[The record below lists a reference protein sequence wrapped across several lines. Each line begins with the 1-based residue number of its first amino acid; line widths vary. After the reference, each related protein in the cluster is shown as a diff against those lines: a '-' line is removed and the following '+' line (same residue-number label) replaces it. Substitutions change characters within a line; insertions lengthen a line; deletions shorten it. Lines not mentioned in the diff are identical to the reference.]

1 MINGSIRRSSYI
13 VICLLIT
20 LTGSVYYAED
30 VYAQQDEEFLGALSP
45 VTIDTT
51 EIAALLPAT
60 GRRDLEN
67 PEPSDDGIEIDF
79 VLEYGP
85 LGRRYLTVYIVDEQ
99 AYLPLFDLFNLFKI
113 NISYSSSQRIASGF
127 YIDEQT
133 DYTIDFLTQTIRV
146 GERTGSFSD
155 EDIRVGNNGFYL
167 KPELFAEFF
176 DLEFE
181 VEPARLRLAL
191 HTDVTLPVLALQ
203 EREQARSQIRGVRDG
218 REFYPLAFPRNRK
231 LFGSG
236 FVDYQLS
243 ASSFNDFESRS
254 QSLNTT
260 YGFEL
265 LGGDMSGR
273 LGLNRT
279 TGGQIRT
286 ATDLS
291 TWRYVISDNPYMT
304 TIRAGN
310 VSTQGLSGGR
320 VRGVS
325 FTNEPLYNPV
335 TFDVL
340 PVFGVTEPGTDVELI
355 LNKRL
360 VDFTSV
366 DESGEYELFVPIRY
380 GNTTLEVVEYLPDG
394 RIRRELKDI
403 RVPGS
408 FLSPGEVRYSGTV
421 GLAENGNG
429 GIDAPGLRENDL
441 AGSLSVSGGITRRLT
456 ATQTLYYRENEFD
469 PWPELSTSLTGRV
482 GTGYLVSATA
492 APGSR
497 YDLQLSTLSVSRF
510 TFSGG
515 YTFFEAGNEQN
526 SGVRQQASGGFSLP
540 IRLVPK
546 RPLLLSFSGNYSDL
560 RGGGNRFSYRASTG
574 FGLGGLR
581 LRVTYRDQLSG
592 PSSSLATTEGARA
605 TYTASTNTGNLP
617 LIGRLT
623 GRVSLTANLDHDVEN
638 RQLTNFS
645 MRAYKSFSSRAS
657 FNATFE
663 RDLISGFS
671 SLQAGL
677 QIRFNKARST
687 TNATY
692 SGGSSSLTQT
702 VSGSVGYDE
711 HFRRFVL
718 SERNMVGSS
727 AASVVQFLDAN
738 ANDRYDEG
746 EQILDFDGI
755 GFVTGGQKQLGGDGV
770 LRLWQ
775 LPAYRQVN
783 LSIDNIRNPN
793 PTAVTYLDRFSIFTD
808 PNRFKLLEIP
818 YDYSGVAIGGI
829 YQMKRGEKT
838 GLGGANF
845 IIRAKDGSFET
856 EERTFSDGGVYV
868 MDIPPGE
875 YILELSPLLVSFMDV
890 GDQVTQTEF
899 TITPREGGDFVEG
912 VEVVLQGEPSPVE
925 PEPTPEAEP
934 EGVVEDRFVYQV
946 QAGSFMT
953 PVLAERLAAHLNRR
967 MDDRFTIYYS
977 EYTQQFAVRT
987 DTLHSKG
994 KALEIGDQ
1002 TREVLDAPD
1011 RFSLPDPL
1019 LVYLNRDYYPP
1030 RQQNEPAVYTLQA
1043 GLFDRR
1049 GNADR
1054 LAEKI
1059 GGQSVRLPSEAQYR
1073 VFKGAFDR
1081 LEEALDVQD
1090 EMRQQSP
1097 GGHSD
1102 YYVYRVDGD
1111 AAGWPSPVEYRIE
1124 YGVAAIQAEAE
1135 QRAAAVGG
1143 VVEKA
1148 GEGRYRIVSEREK
1161 PFREQS
1167 DALLDARNR
1176 AGGEEAKLAVAN
1188 TKAMAGIHRIVYRIT
1203 AVNGQKAD
1211 EAFDRLCGL
1220 VGREGC
1226 RELIQRSRVEEA
1238 LMISPNTVNA
1248 AFILAVNRNREAL
1261 EEFLDIERYM
1271 EQLPVIEVLREA
1283 GE

>member
-1 MINGSIRRSSYI
+1 MITGSIRRSSYI

-45 VTIDTT
+45 FTIDTT
-51 EIAALLPAT
+51 EIAALLSPT
-60 GRRDLEN
+60 DPRELEN

-113 NISYSSSQRIASGF
+113 NISYRSSQRIASGF
-127 YIDEQT
+127 YIDEET
-133 DYTIDFLTQTIRV
+133 EYIIDFLTQTIRV

-191 HTDVTLPVLALQ
+191 QTDVTLPVLALQ
-203 EREQARSQIRGVRDG
+203 EREQARSQIREVRDG
-218 REFYPLAFPRNRK
+218 REFYPLEFPRNRK

-310 VSTQGLSGGR
+310 VSTQGLSGAR

-360 VDFTSV
+360 VDFTTV

-482 GTGYLVSATA
+482 GAGYLVSATA

-515 YTFFEAGNEQN
+515 YTYFEPGNTQN
-526 SGVRQQASGGFSLP
+526 SEVRQQASGGFSLP

-581 LRVTYRDQLSG
+581 FRVTYRDQLSG
-592 PSSSLATTEGARA
+592 PSSSSPATEGARA
-605 TYTASTNTGNLP
+605 TYTVSANTGNLP
-617 LIGRLT
+617 LISRLT

-702 VSGSVGYDE
+702 VTGSVGYDE
-711 HFRRFVL
+711 HFRRFVF

-818 YDYSGVAIGGI
+818 YDYSGVAIGGL

-856 EERTFSDGGVYV
+856 EERTFSDGGFYV
-868 MDIPPGE
+868 MDIPPGD

-890 GDQVTQTEF
+890 GDQLTQTEF

-912 VEVVLQGEPSPVE
+912 IEILLQDEQEMV
-925 PEPTPEAEP
+925 PED
-934 EGVVEDRFVYQV
+934 VSDNMLEDQFAYQV
-946 QAGSFMT
+946 QTGSFRNRKSAEKL
-953 PVLAERLAAHLNRR
+953 VLKLNNELED
-967 MDDRFTIYYS
+967 MFNIYHSTFTDQYS
-977 EYTQQFAVRT
+977 VRT
-987 DTLHSKG
+987 DTIANKQE
-994 KALEIGDQ
+994 ALKLRDESWKVLNRPETFSLGDPFLVHFKKESYVPSGSSNDAFYLLKTELSGDAVPTNDLIDENFDSIVMKLPDEQQKRLLLAIFQ
-1002 TREVLDAPD
+1002 TRSEAESKRDSLEGLNSGNNIEYELLKTSRFSGRWPEPMLYRLQYGTFKFEHFASELALKVNGKVELYNNLHRVVSQLESDFVHIYDLYREMSKRTKLKDIVLKPVSKNSMNEIHQIAYSIYPKNLNQKHNRYEKLCAVIDLRDCNSIVKRNVSDGVIFINQNSANQQFILKLLEDREKVEKHFEID
-1011 RFSLPDPL
+1011 RFMMQIPM
-1019 LVYLNRDYYPP
+1019 
-1030 RQQNEPAVYTLQA
+1030 
-1043 GLFDRR
+1043 F
-1049 GNADR
+1049 
-1054 LAEKI
+1054 
-1059 GGQSVRLPSEAQYR
+1059 
-1073 VFKGAFDR
+1073 
-1081 LEEALDVQD
+1081 
-1090 EMRQQSP
+1090 
-1097 GGHSD
+1097 
-1102 YYVYRVDGD
+1102 
-1111 AAGWPSPVEYRIE
+1111 
-1124 YGVAAIQAEAE
+1124 
-1135 QRAAAVGG
+1135 
-1143 VVEKA
+1143 
-1148 GEGRYRIVSEREK
+1148 
-1161 PFREQS
+1161 
-1167 DALLDARNR
+1167 
-1176 AGGEEAKLAVAN
+1176 
-1188 TKAMAGIHRIVYRIT
+1188 
-1203 AVNGQKAD
+1203 
-1211 EAFDRLCGL
+1211 
-1220 VGREGC
+1220 
-1226 RELIQRSRVEEA
+1226 ELI
-1238 LMISPNTVNA
+1238 
-1248 AFILAVNRNREAL
+1248 
-1261 EEFLDIERYM
+1261 
-1271 EQLPVIEVLREA
+1271 
-1283 GE
+1283 GEK